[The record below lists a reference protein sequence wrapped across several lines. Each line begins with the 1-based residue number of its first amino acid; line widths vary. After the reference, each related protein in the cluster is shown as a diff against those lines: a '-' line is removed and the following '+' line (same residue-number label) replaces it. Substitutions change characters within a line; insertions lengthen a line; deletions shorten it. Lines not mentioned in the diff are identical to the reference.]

1 MKKKTLAMFVALT
14 LTSGLLAGCGNAEKA
29 TTSTTTEA
37 ATETASAVETSEAAT
52 TEVDDQ
58 AAADNV
64 AALIDAIYVQSRTD
78 ETDAQC
84 AAAKEAW
91 DALTDAQKEL
101 VEGENADP
109 DYFGRDTGDASKDDP
124 LNSDEIGENE
134 LLVVSFG
141 TSFND
146 SRVEDI
152 GGIEKALIQAN
163 PDWSVRRA
171 FTAQIIINHVQARD
185 GEKIDNVDQA
195 LDRAVANGVKNLV
208 VQPTHLMHGAE
219 YDELVEALD
228 NYKDK
233 FETVTVAEP
242 LLGEVGSDATV
253 VNADK
258 AKVAEAITAEAVKT
272 AGFDSLDAAKEDGTA
287 FVFMGHGTSHTAKV
301 SYSQMAAQMSELG
314 YENVFIGTVEGEPEE
329 TACEAVIEAV
339 KEAGYTKVVLRPLMV
354 VAGDHANNDMAGDDE
369 DSWKSMFNASGAFES
384 VDCQIAGLGGIEA
397 IQQIYVDH
405 TKAAMEELGDTAVLS
420 TVSVDATELADGTYS
435 AKFNTDSSM
444 FAVNEANDGRGVLT
458 VKDGK
463 MTIHI
468 SLASQKIVNL
478 FVGTAE
484 DAAKEGAELLQPT
497 IDTVTYADG
506 TTEEVNGYDVPV
518 EALDKEFD
526 LAIIGTKQK
535 WYDHKVSVSD
545 PQAE

>member
-134 LLVVSFG
+134 LLVVCFG

-152 GGIEKALIQAN
+152 GGIEKALIEAN

-242 LLGEVGSDATV
+242 LLGEVGSDASV
-253 VNADK
+253 VNDDK

-301 SYSQMAAQMSELG
+301 SYSQMATQMSELG

-405 TKAAMEELGDTAVLS
+405 TKAAMEELGDAAVLS
-420 TVSVDATELADGTYS
+420 TASVAATELADGTYS

-444 FAVNEANDGRGVLT
+444 FAVNEANDGCGVLT

>member
-14 LTSGLLAGCGNAEKA
+14 LTSSLLAGCGNAEIA

-37 ATETASAVETSEAAT
+37 ATETASTVETTEAAT

-109 DYFGRDTGDASKDDP
+109 DYFGRDTGDASKDDS

-152 GGIEKALIQAN
+152 GGIEKALIEAN

-287 FVFMGHGTSHTAKV
+287 FVFMGHGTSHSAKV
-301 SYSQMAAQMSELG
+301 SYSQMATQMSELG

-405 TKAAMEELGDTAVLS
+405 TKAAMEDLGDVAVSTA
-420 TVSVDATELADGTYS
+420 SVDTTELADGTYS

>member
-1 MKKKTLAMFVALT
+1 MKRKTMLALM
-14 LTSGLLAGCGNAEKA
+14 LAVSMTCSMGAA
-29 TTSTTTEA
+29 TTAMAADDSATEESAEAADTTEA
-37 ATETASAVETSEAAT
+37 SDA
-52 TEVDDQ
+52 DQ
-58 AAADNV
+58 EAADNV
-64 AALIDAIYVQSRTD
+64 AALIDKIYVQERNDTTD
-78 ETDAQC
+78 EDC
-84 AAAKEAW
+84 KAAKEAW

-124 LNSDEIGENE
+124 RNQDEIGENE

-146 SRVEDI
+146 SRAEDI
-152 GGIEKALIQAN
+152 GGIEKALIEAN

-253 VNADK
+253 VNDDK

-301 SYSQMAAQMSELG
+301 SYSQMATQMSELG

-405 TKAAMEELGDTAVLS
+405 TKAAMEDLGDVAVSTA
-420 TVSVDATELADGTYS
+420 SVDATELADGTYS

-444 FAVNEANDGRGVLT
+444 FAVNEANNGRGVLT

>member
-152 GGIEKALIQAN
+152 GGIEKALIEAN

-185 GEKIDNVDQA
+185 GEKIDNVDQ
-195 LDRAVANGVKNLV
+195 ANGVKNLV

-242 LLGEVGSDATV
+242 LLGEVGSDASV
-253 VNADK
+253 VNDDK

-301 SYSQMAAQMSELG
+301 SYSQMATQMSELG

-405 TKAAMEELGDTAVLS
+405 TKAAMEELGDAAVLS
-420 TVSVDATELADGTYS
+420 TASVAATELADGTYS